1 MMMQNPTLSG
11 STRRALALART
22 VASEANAAC
31 VGTEHL
37 LAGLLSEPSHDARAA
52 LRQAGGDVSSLLRSE
67 RESATTFNFGTVAVL
82 PYSQHAKQ
90 AIIACAA
97 EAHQDGQSVAQPRH
111 LLRALAVDPA
121 NSAAQLLAGVGVT
134 LDTLRRPPHSHD

>member
-1 MMMQNPTLSG
+1 MMQNPTLSDA
-11 STRRALALART
+11 TRRALALART

-37 LAGLLSEPSHDARAA
+37 LAGLLSEPSQDARAA
-52 LRQAGGDVSSLLRSE
+52 LRQAGGDVSPLLRSE
-67 RESATTFNFGTVAVL
+67 RESATNFKMGTVAEL
-82 PYSQHAKQ
+82 PYSQHAKP
-90 AIIACAA
+90 AIIVSAA

-121 NSAAQLLAGVGVT
+121 NFAAQLLACVGVT
-134 LDTLRRPPHSHD
+134 IDTLRRPPHAS